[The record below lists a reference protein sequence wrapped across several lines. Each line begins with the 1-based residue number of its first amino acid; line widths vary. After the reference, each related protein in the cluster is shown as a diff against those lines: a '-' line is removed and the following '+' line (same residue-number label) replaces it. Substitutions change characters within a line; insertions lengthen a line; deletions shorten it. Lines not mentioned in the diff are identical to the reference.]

1 MAKSLVIVESPA
13 KAKTIQ
19 KYLGDDYVVESSIG
33 HIRDLPKNASEV
45 PEKLKK
51 LPWARLGIDV
61 EHDFEPIY
69 VVPAEKRSQVAK
81 LRALMKGVGQILLAT
96 DEDREGEAIA
106 WHLAD
111 ELQPKVPVKRMV
123 FHEITKAAIEA
134 AIASPRDIDEHLVQ
148 AQEARRALDRLY
160 GYEVSPVLWK
170 KVKPQLSA
178 GRVQSVASR
187 MLVERE
193 RERMRFVAASWW
205 DLDATIVVKA
215 SGKDERFQAGLIELA
230 GQRLAAGKD
239 FDAATGKLRADG
251 KVARLDEAAA
261 RALAKS
267 LEGRAFRVAS
277 TEERPYTL
285 RPYAPFMT
293 STLQQE
299 ANRKLGFSAQRAMRT
314 AQRLYEAGHITYMRT
329 DSTNLSSEAL
339 SAARAQVQSLYGDA
353 FLHPTPRTY
362 DKKVKNAQEAHE
374 AIRPAGS
381 TFRTPESMRLELEE
395 DQFRLYDLI
404 WKRTVASQMADA
416 RGRRM
421 QVRVASTASDGREA
435 MFAASGKTIDF
446 AGFLRAYVEG
456 TDDPEAAL
464 EDREVVL
471 PPLKEGQ
478 ALTASALEP
487 KGHETQPAARFT
499 EASLVQALEAAGI
512 GRPSTYASIMQTIQ
526 DRGYVF
532 KRGQALVPTLTA
544 FATVGL
550 LETHFAK
557 LVDYGFTAKME
568 SELDEI
574 ANGTAQRIPYLKQ
587 FYYGGTTTATSTAPA
602 VTSLGLKAQIGE
614 QLDAIDPRVIATVFV
629 PRLEGAGIEVRVGRY
644 GPFLKKG
651 EQSVTIPEDIAPDE
665 LTVARCE
672 ELLSKQSSERS
683 LGNDPVS
690 GLPVYAKDGRFGPYV
705 TLGDPSSEDRASLKY
720 ASLFPTDQLATIELP
735 RALLLLSLPRVV
747 GTIDGEEVIAQN
759 GRFGPFIKKGTD
771 TRSITSHDQ
780 LFTITLDEAKAVLA
794 LPKQRRGQ
802 VVSAPLKSFEY
813 AERTPIVLKQG
824 RFAPYLTDGENNA
837 SLRTGDGAPELMTA
851 ERAKDI
857 LAERG
862 KPPKAKQG
870 RPARS
875 GARSAPKA
883 KTAKSADGT
892 PVTKKR
898 APVKKAAAKSA
909 AAKSAAKKNGA
920 AKGGAKAEK
929 APAIKPPWADVEPF
943 TKQFDDVT
951 AKMLALV
958 NGQGKKLAE
967 AAQALG
973 ITQVD
978 ALARYRASNFK
989 LYASYRKAKK
999 AD

>member
-33 HIRDLPKNASEV
+33 HIRDLPKNAGEV
-45 PEKLKK
+45 PERLKK
-51 LPWARLGIDV
+51 LAWARLGIDV
-61 EHDFEPIY
+61 DHDFEPVY

-81 LRALMKGVGQILLAT
+81 LRALMKGVDQILLAT

-111 ELQPKVPVKRMV
+111 ELKPRVPVKRMV
-123 FHEITKAAIEA
+123 FHEITKSAIEA
-134 AIASPRDIDEHLVQ
+134 AIAKPRDIDDNLVQ

-187 MLVERE
+187 LLVERE
-193 RERMRFVAASWW
+193 RERMRFVAAGWW
-205 DLDATIVVKA
+205 DVDATVA
-215 SGKDERFQAGLIELA
+215 ATQGGREERFTAGLVELA
-230 GQRLAAGKD
+230 GQRLATGKD
-239 FDAATGKLRADG
+239 FDATTGKLKAEA

-261 RALAKS
+261 RALVRA

-277 TEERPYTL
+277 TEEKPYTL

-299 ANRKLGFSAQRAMRT
+299 ANRKLGFSAKRAMST
-314 AQRLYEAGHITYMRT
+314 AQRLYEAGFITYMRT
-329 DSTNLSSEAL
+329 DSTNLSAEAL
-339 SAARAQVQSLYGDA
+339 SAARAQVKSLYGDA
-353 FLHPTPRTY
+353 YLHPTPRTY

-381 TFRTPESMRLELEE
+381 AFRTPESLRGELED
-395 DQFRLYDLI
+395 DQYRLYDLI
-404 WKRTVASQMADA
+404 WKRTVASQMSDA

-421 QVRVASTASDGREA
+421 QVRVAATATDGREA
-435 MFAASGKTIDF
+435 VFAASGKTIDF

-471 PPLKEGQ
+471 PALAEGQ
-478 ALTASALEP
+478 PLAASHLEP
-487 KGHETQPAARFT
+487 KGHETQPPARFT

-557 LVDYGFTAKME
+557 LVDYSFTAKME

-574 ANGTAQRIPYLKQ
+574 ANGNAQRIPYLAH
-587 FYYGGTTTATSTAPA
+587 FYFGGTSAPGGGA
-602 VTSLGLKAQIGE
+602 PTETNLGLKALIGE
-614 QLDAIDPRVIATVFV
+614 RLESIDPRVVATIPV
-629 PRLEGAGIEVRVGRY
+629 PRLEGHDIEVRVGRY
-644 GPFLKKG
+644 GPFLKRG

-665 LTVARCE
+665 LTLARVE
-672 ELLSKQSSERS
+672 ELLSKQSSERL
-683 LGNDPVS
+683 LGTDLAT
-690 GLPVYAKDGRFGPYV
+690 GLPVHAKDGRYGPYV
-705 TLGDPSSEDRASLKY
+705 TLGDPASADRASLKY
-720 ASLFPTDQLATIELP
+720 ASLFPTDSLATIDLA
-735 RALLLLSLPRVV
+735 RALKLLSLPRVV
-747 GTIDGEEVIAQN
+747 GLLEGEEVIAQN
-759 GRFGPFIKKGTD
+759 GRYGPFIKKGND
-771 TRSITSHDQ
+771 TRSLTSHEQ
-780 LFTITLDEAKAVLA
+780 LFTVTPTEAEAIFA
-794 LPKQRRGQ
+794 QPKQRRGQ
-802 VVSAPLKSFEY
+802 VVAAPLRSFEY
-813 AERTPIVLKQG
+813 EGRAPIVLKQG
-824 RFAPYLTDGENNA
+824 RFAPYLSDGELNA
-837 SLRTGDGAPELMTA
+837 SLRGSDGPPEQLSA
-851 ERAKDI
+851 ERALEI

-862 KPPKAKQG
+862 KPPKAKPG
-870 RPARS
+870 RPVRS
-875 GARSAPKA
+875 GAAKPKA
-883 KTAKSADGT
+883 AASAAKKPA
-892 PVTKKR
+892 
-898 APVKKAAAKSA
+898 KAAAKKP
-909 AAKSAAKKNGA
+909 AKSGAKKP
-920 AKGGAKAEK
+920 AKAGAKAAGE
-929 APAIKPPWADVEPF
+929 APAARPPWAEVEPF
-943 TKQFDDVT
+943 TRQFDDVT
-951 AKMLALV
+951 AKLLTLV
-958 NGQGKKLAE
+958 NGEGRKLAE
-967 AAQALG
+967 AAQVLG
-973 ITQVD
+973 IPAAD

-989 LYASYRKAKK
+989 LYATYRKARKG
-999 AD
+999 A

>member
-45 PEKLKK
+45 PENLKK

-61 EHDFEPIY
+61 EHDFEPVY

-81 LRALMKGVGQILLAT
+81 LRALMKSADQILLAT

-111 ELQPKVPVKRMV
+111 ELKPRVPVKRMV

-134 AIASPRDIDEHLVQ
+134 AIANPRDIDEHLVQ

-193 RERMRFVAASWW
+193 RERMKFVSASWW
-205 DLDATIVVKA
+205 DLDATIVA
-215 SGKDERFQAGLIELA
+215 NKDERFQAGLIELA
-230 GQRLAAGKD
+230 GQRLATGKD
-239 FDAATGKLRADG
+239 FDAATGKLKSES

-267 LEGRAFRVAS
+267 LEGRPFRVAS
-277 TEERPYTL
+277 TEEKPYTL

-299 ANRKLGFSAQRAMRT
+299 ANRKLGFSAKRAMST

-329 DSTNLSSEAL
+329 DSTNLSAEAL
-339 SAARAQVQSLYGDA
+339 SAARDQVKSLYGA
-353 FLHPTPRTY
+353 AYLHPTPRTY

-381 TFRTPESMRLELEE
+381 TFRTPESFRGELED
-395 DQFRLYDLI
+395 DQYRLYDLI

-421 QVRVASTASDGREA
+421 QVRVGATATDGREA
-435 MFAASGKTIDF
+435 IFSASGKTIDF
-446 AGFLRAYVEG
+446 PGFLRAYVEG

-471 PPLKEGQ
+471 PALTEGQ
-478 ALTASALEP
+478 PLAANDIAP
-487 KGHETQPAARFT
+487 KGHETQPPARFT

-550 LETHFAK
+550 LETHFGK
-557 LVDYGFTAKME
+557 LVDYSFTAKME

-587 FYYGGTTTATSTAPA
+587 FYFGGTTVATSTAPS
-602 VTSLGLKAQIGE
+602 VTSLGLKALISE
-614 QLDAIDPRVIATVFV
+614 QLESIDPRVIATVFV
-629 PRLEGAGIEVRVGRY
+629 PRLEGQGIEVRVGRY

-651 EQSVTIPEDIAPDE
+651 ELSVTIPEDIAPDE
-665 LTVARCE
+665 LTPARCE
-672 ELLSKQSSERS
+672 ELLSKQSSERV
-683 LGNDPVS
+683 LGNDPAS
-690 GLPVYAKDGRFGPYV
+690 GLPVHAKDGRFGPYV
-705 TLGDPSSEDRASLKY
+705 TLGDPSSEDRASIKY
-720 ASLFPTDQLATIELP
+720 ASLFPTDKLATVDLE
-735 RALLLLSLPRVV
+735 RALLLLALPRTI
-747 GTIDGEEVIAQN
+747 GEIDGEEVIAQN
-759 GRFGPFIKKGTD
+759 GRYGPFIKKGTD
-771 TRSITSHDQ
+771 TRSIASHDL
-780 LFTITLDEAKAVLA
+780 LFSMTLDEAKAVLA

-802 VVSAPLKSFEY
+802 VVAAPLKAFEY

-824 RFAPYLTDGENNA
+824 RFAPYLSDGEINA
-837 SLRTGDGAPELMTA
+837 SLRGSDGDPEALTA
-851 ERAKDI
+851 EQAKEI

-870 RPARS
+870 RPTR
-875 GARSAPKA
+875 GAPKA
-883 KTAKSADGT
+883 KAKTKTASAKTATGGVAVAAKRAT
-892 PVTKKR
+892 TKKK
-898 APVKKAAAKSA
+898 P
-909 AAKSAAKKNGA
+909 AKKGA
-920 AKGGAKAEK
+920 SKADK
-929 APAIKPPWADVEPF
+929 PPAIKPPWAEVEPF
-943 TKQFDDVT
+943 TKQFDAVT
-951 AKMLALV
+951 AKLLGIV

-967 AAQALG
+967 AAQTLG
-973 ITQVD
+973 ITPKD
-978 ALARYRASNFK
+978 AMALYRASNFK

-999 AD
+999 SG

>member
-61 EHDFEPIY
+61 DHDFEPIY

-81 LRALMKGVGQILLAT
+81 LRALLKGADQVLLAT

-111 ELQPKVPVKRMV
+111 ELKPRVPVKRMV
-123 FHEITKAAIEA
+123 FHEITKSAIEA
-134 AIASPRDIDEHLVQ
+134 AIAKPRDIDQHLVQ

-193 RERMRFVAASWW
+193 RERMRFIAASWW
-205 DLDATIVVKA
+205 DLDATIVATKD
-215 SGKDERFQAGLIELA
+215 GKDEHFQAGLVELA
-230 GQRLAAGKD
+230 GQRLATGKD
-239 FDAATGKLRADG
+239 FDASTGRLKSDG
-251 KVARLDEAAA
+251 KVARLDESAAH
-261 RALAKS
+261 ALAKS
-267 LEGRAFRVAS
+267 LEGRAFRVVS
-277 TEERPYTL
+277 TEEKPYTL

-339 SAARAQVQSLYGDA
+339 TAARLQVKSLYGDA
-353 FLHPTPRTY
+353 YLYPTPRIY

-381 TFRTPESMRLELEE
+381 TFRTPESLRGEVEE

-416 RGRRM
+416 RGRRV
-421 QVRVASTASDGREA
+421 QVRVSSTASDGREA
-435 MFAASGKTIDF
+435 IFSASGKTIDF

-456 TDDPEAAL
+456 MDDPEAAL

-471 PPLKEGQ
+471 PPLVEGQ
-478 ALTASALEP
+478 ALTASALVP

-550 LETHFAK
+550 LETHFGK

-574 ANGTAQRIPYLKQ
+574 ANGTAQRVPYLRQ
-587 FYYGGTTTATSTAPA
+587 FYFGGTTVGTSAAPS

-614 QLDAIDPRVIATVFV
+614 QLESIDPRVIATVLV
-629 PRLEGAGIEVRVGRY
+629 PRLAGLGIEVRVGRY

-665 LTVARCE
+665 LTPARCE
-672 ELLSKQSSERS
+672 ELLSKQTSERS
-683 LGNDPVS
+683 LGNDPKS
-690 GLPVYAKDGRFGPYV
+690 GLPVFAKDGRFGPYV
-705 TLGDPSSEDRASLKY
+705 TLGDPSSADRASLKY
-720 ASLFPTDQLATIELP
+720 ASLFPTDQLATVDLA
-735 RALLLLSLPRVV
+735 RALELLSLPRVV
-747 GTIDGEEVIAQN
+747 GVLDGEEVIAQN
-759 GRFGPFIKKGTD
+759 GRFGPFIKRGTD
-771 TRSITSHDQ
+771 TRSITSHEQ
-780 LFTITLDEAKAVLA
+780 LFTITLDEAKAILA

-802 VVSAPLKSFEY
+802 VVSVPLKSFEY
-813 AERTPIVLKQG
+813 AARTPIVLKQG
-824 RFAPYLTDGENNA
+824 RFAPYLSDGELNA
-837 SLRTGDGAPELMTA
+837 SLRAGDGPPEQMTA
-851 ERAKDI
+851 DRAKEI

-862 KPPKAKQG
+862 KPPKAKQ
-870 RPARS
+870 RRAAR
-875 GARSAPKA
+875 GAS
-883 KTAKSADGT
+883 TAKVKSKANGTSSAA
-892 PVTKKR
+892 KR
-898 APVKKAAAKSA
+898 APTKKLTKKKGVKAAKP
-909 AAKSAAKKNGA
+909 
-920 AKGGAKAEK
+920 
-929 APAIKPPWADVEPF
+929 PAIKPPWADVEPF

-951 AKMLALV
+951 AKMLGLV

-989 LYASYRKAKK
+989 LYASYRRAKK
-999 AD
+999 PV